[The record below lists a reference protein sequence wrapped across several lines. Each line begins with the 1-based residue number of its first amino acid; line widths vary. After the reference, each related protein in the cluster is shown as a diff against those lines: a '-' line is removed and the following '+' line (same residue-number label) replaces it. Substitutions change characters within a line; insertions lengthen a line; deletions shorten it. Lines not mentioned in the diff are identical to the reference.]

1 MGQYDPLADILQIA
15 AECCDVAG
23 QISKA
28 HAVMNLRDVLRD
40 EPELSEELLRRIAKR
55 LKNTKMPAAM
65 V

>member
-1 MGQYDPLADILQIA
+1 MEQYDPLAVIIQIA
-15 AECCDVAG
+15 AECCDEAG

-40 EPELSEELLRRIAKR
+40 EPELGEELLRRMAKH
-55 LKNTKMPAAM
+55 LKNTNMPAAM